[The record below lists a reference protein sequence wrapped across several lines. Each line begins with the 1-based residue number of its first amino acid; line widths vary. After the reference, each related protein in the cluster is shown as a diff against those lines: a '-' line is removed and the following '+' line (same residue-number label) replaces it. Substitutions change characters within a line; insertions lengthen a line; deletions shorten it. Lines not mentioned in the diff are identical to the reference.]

1 MHFLCRADG
10 SEAARTGWFCSDL
23 GGEELLVL
31 PLPSQSSNRIDK
43 ASYLPPSGDNVE
55 LRGIEPLTPSMPWK
69 CSTN

>member
-31 PLPSQSSNRIDK
+31 PSLHSPQT
-43 ASYLPPSGDNVE
+43 V
-55 LRGIEPLTPSMPWK
+55 
-69 CSTN
+69 